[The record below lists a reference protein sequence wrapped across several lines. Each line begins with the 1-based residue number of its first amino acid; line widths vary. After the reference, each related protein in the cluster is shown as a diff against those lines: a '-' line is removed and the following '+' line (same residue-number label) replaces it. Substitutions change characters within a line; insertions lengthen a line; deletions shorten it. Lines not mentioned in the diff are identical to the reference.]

1 MAHAEQIE
9 RTRCLGKFVSCYAAF
24 ILQLLNIQGPRA
36 QMDRTLYK
44 RAVQSALART
54 PNLTTLAA
62 SVHDLVLAPLSS
74 SSSLTHQSVAGI
86 RLDSGE
92 VIECSEVVICT
103 GTFLAGEIH
112 IGSFSCLRT
121 TR

>member
-1 MAHAEQIE
+1 M
-9 RTRCLGKFVSCYAAF
+9 
-24 ILQLLNIQGPRA
+24 QGPRA

-54 PNLTTLAA
+54 PNLNTLAA
-62 SVHDLVLAPLSS
+62 SVHDLILTPFYSSDSLAF
-74 SSSLTHQSVAGI
+74 QSVAGI

-112 IGSFSCLRT
+112 IGWFSPVSKEWIN
-121 TR
+121 